1 MSQGCPELSI
11 NSFWK
16 FLKSTSIIFSIILW
30 ICALFLLVF
39 GYLAIRM
46 TILLY
51 GIFTGSFFGVLL
63 IAGSYQNFYLES
75 NGLFI
80 FTVCLAVFLGFLF
93 GISLLTIPK
102 LGYVNIGVLV
112 GAIFSLLLQNSVLYL
127 TGSLLAFYITF
138 GVTGFIMAVIALME
152 LKNFIIVCSSFTGAF
167 LLIRPIGFF
176 LMGYPN

>member
-1 MSQGCPELSI
+1 
-11 NSFWK
+11 
-16 FLKSTSIIFSIILW
+16 
-30 ICALFLLVF
+30 
-39 GYLAIRM
+39 M

-63 IAGSYQNFYLES
+63 IAESYKNFDLES

-138 GVTGFIMAVIALME
+138 GVTGFIMAVIALM
-152 LKNFIIVCSSFTGAF
+152 
-167 LLIRPIGFF
+167 
-176 LMGYPN
+176 